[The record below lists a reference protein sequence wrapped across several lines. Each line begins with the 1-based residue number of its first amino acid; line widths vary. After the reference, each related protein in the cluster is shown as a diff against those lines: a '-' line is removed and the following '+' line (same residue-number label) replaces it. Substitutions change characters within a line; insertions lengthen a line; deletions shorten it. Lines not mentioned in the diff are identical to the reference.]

1 MYIMKNNIMMN
12 KQQGLEK
19 ALHDNLIQKD
29 KNGKILYSNMVKDPL
44 LKNLFQNNQCKN
56 TDADL
61 AKMIDQVKKMDI
73 GGVSFDIDPVC
84 TRLNGFII
92 D

>member
-1 MYIMKNNIMMN
+1 M
-12 KQQGLEK
+12 
-19 ALHDNLIQKD
+19 HDNLIQKD
-29 KNGKILYSNMVKDPL
+29 KNGKFLYSDLVKDPL
-44 LKNLFQNNQCKN
+44 LKNLLQNNQCKN